1 MTFTAQDF
9 YEITVINVLP
19 FYDLKINSKVSL
31 FFSVAKSQNRRLD
44 YFIFYRLGIFMLEA
58 VALLILGLI
67 LLVWSA
73 DRLIFGAAAFARNI
87 GISPLVIGM
96 TILAMGSSAPEMM
109 VSATAA
115 LADKTNTAVGNVI
128 GSNIANI
135 ALIIGITAMVKPLAI
150 SSKLIHRE
158 LPLMIIVTLIAGA
171 ILWDGYLGFYEGI
184 LLLTLFALFIL
195 TMLKISRKELKNGD
209 SLLTE
214 QESEIPEG
222 ISNPYA
228 IFWIIVGLILLPIA
242 ANILVDNSVTIAKHF
257 GMSDLVIGLTI
268 IAIGTSLP
276 ELAASLAGVLKGED
290 DMAVGNIIG
299 SNVFNILAVM
309 GIPGIINPSMIDSY
323 AMDRDFWVMLGL
335 SILLVVMALRK
346 SHSINRF
353 EGLVLFLI
361 FVAYQSYLF
370 IHVTS

>member
-1 MTFTAQDF
+1 
-9 YEITVINVLP
+9 
-19 FYDLKINSKVSL
+19 
-31 FFSVAKSQNRRLD
+31 
-44 YFIFYRLGIFMLEA
+44 MLEA
-58 VALLILGLI
+58 VALLIVGLV

-73 DRLIFGAAAFARNI
+73 DKLVFGSAAIARNV

-115 LADKTNTAVGNVI
+115 LDGKTDTAVGNVL

-135 ALIIGITAMVKPLAI
+135 ALILGITALIKPLSI
-150 SSKLIHRE
+150 SSGVIRRE
-158 LPLMIIVTLIAGA
+158 LPLMIAVTLLAGV
-171 ILWDGYLGFYEGI
+171 ILWNNHLGFYEGA
-184 LLLTLFALFIL
+184 LLFVLFGAFLFV
-195 TMLKISRKELKNGD
+195 MLQISRKEQKSGD
-209 SLLTE
+209 AFLDD

-222 ISNPYA
+222 VSNSKAA
-228 IFWIIVGLILLPIA
+228 IWVVLGLVLLPVS
-242 ANILVDNSVTIAKHF
+242 ANILVDNAVIIAKHF

-309 GIPGIINPSMIDSY
+309 GIPGIINPSMLSEY
-323 AMDRDFWVMLGL
+323 AMGRDFWVMLGVSL
-335 SILLVVMALRK
+335 LLVAMCLGR
-346 SHSINRF
+346 SRSINR
-353 EGLVLFLI
+353 VD
-361 FVAYQSYLF
+361 
-370 IHVTS
+370 

>member
-1 MTFTAQDF
+1 
-9 YEITVINVLP
+9 
-19 FYDLKINSKVSL
+19 
-31 FFSVAKSQNRRLD
+31 
-44 YFIFYRLGIFMLEA
+44 MLTA
-58 VALLILGLI
+58 VALLVVGLV

-73 DRLIFGAAAFARNI
+73 DKLVYGSAALARNF

-115 LADKTNTAVGNVI
+115 LSGKTDTAVGNVL

-135 ALIIGITAMVKPLAI
+135 ALILGITALIKPLSI
-150 SSKLIHRE
+150 SSGVLRRE
-158 LPLMIIVTLIAGA
+158 LPLMIGVTLVAGA
-171 ILWDGYLGFYEGI
+171 ILWNDLLGFYEGV
-184 LLLTLFALFIL
+184 LLFVLFAAFIL
-195 TMLKISRKELKNGD
+195 AMMHISRKDQNKND
-209 SLLTE
+209 SMLSD
-214 QESEIPEG
+214 QESEVPQG
-222 ISNPYA
+222 VSNGKA
-228 IFWIIVGLILLPIA
+228 AFWVVVGLVLLPVSA
-242 ANILVDNSVTIAKHF
+242 DILVDNAVIIAKYF

-309 GIPGIINPSMIDSY
+309 GIPGIINPSVINEY
-323 AMDRDFWVMLGL
+323 AMGRDFWVMLGVSL
-335 SILLVVMALRK
+335 LLVVMALGK
-346 SHSINRF
+346 SRSINRI
-353 EGLVLFLI
+353 EGMILFLS

-370 IHVTS
+370 MNMAA

>member
-1 MTFTAQDF
+1 M
-9 YEITVINVLP
+9 LR
-19 FYDLKINSKVSL
+19 NSH
-31 FFSVAKSQNRRLD
+31 AR
-44 YFIFYRLGIFMLEA
+44 A
-58 VALLILGLI
+58 VALLIVGLV

-73 DRLIFGAAAFARNI
+73 DKLVFGSAAIARNV

-115 LADKTNTAVGNVI
+115 WDGKTDTAVGNVL

-135 ALIIGITAMVKPLAI
+135 ALILGITALIKPLSI
-150 SSKLIHRE
+150 SSAVIRRE
-158 LPLMIIVTLIAGA
+158 LPLMIAVTVLAG
-171 ILWDGYLGFYEGI
+171 ILLWNSHLGFYEGV
-184 LLLTLFALFIL
+184 LLFVLFGAFLFA
-195 TMLKISRKELKNGD
+195 MLQISRKEQKSGD
-209 SLLTE
+209 VFLDD

-222 ISNPYA
+222 VSNPKA
-228 IFWIIVGLILLPIA
+228 IMWVVIGLILLPLA
-242 ANILVDNSVTIAKHF
+242 ASMLVDNAVIIAKYF

-309 GIPGIINPSMIDSY
+309 GIPGIINPSVLSEY
-323 AMDRDFWVMLGL
+323 AMGRDFWVMLGVSL
-335 SILLVVMALRK
+335 LLVAMCLGK
-346 SHSINRF
+346 SRSINRI
-353 EGLVLFLI
+353 EGAILFACFLG
-361 FVAYQSYLF
+361 YQVYLF
-370 IHVTS
+370 ANMAA

>member
-1 MTFTAQDF
+1 
-9 YEITVINVLP
+9 
-19 FYDLKINSKVSL
+19 
-31 FFSVAKSQNRRLD
+31 
-44 YFIFYRLGIFMLEA
+44 MLEA
-58 VALLILGLI
+58 VALLIVGLV

-73 DRLIFGAAAFARNI
+73 DKLVFGSAAIARNV

-115 LADKTNTAVGNVI
+115 WDGKTDTAVGNVL

-135 ALIIGITAMVKPLAI
+135 ALILGITALIKPLSI
-150 SSKLIHRE
+150 SSAVIRRE
-158 LPLMIIVTLIAGA
+158 LPLMIAVTVLAG
-171 ILWDGYLGFYEGI
+171 ILLWNSHLGFYEGV
-184 LLLTLFALFIL
+184 LLFVLFGAFLF
-195 TMLKISRKELKNGD
+195 TMLQISRKEQKSGD
-209 SLLTE
+209 VFLDD

-222 ISNPYA
+222 VSNPKA
-228 IFWIIVGLILLPIA
+228 IMWVVIGLILLPLA
-242 ANILVDNSVTIAKHF
+242 ASMLVDNAVIIAKHF

-309 GIPGIINPSMIDSY
+309 GIPGIINPSVLSEY
-323 AMDRDFWVMLGL
+323 AMGRDFWVMLGVSL
-335 SILLVVMALRK
+335 LLVAMCLGK
-346 SHSINRF
+346 SRSINRI
-353 EGLVLFLI
+353 EGAILFVCFLG
-361 FVAYQSYLF
+361 YQVYLF
-370 IHVTS
+370 ANMTA

>member
-1 MTFTAQDF
+1 
-9 YEITVINVLP
+9 
-19 FYDLKINSKVSL
+19 
-31 FFSVAKSQNRRLD
+31 
-44 YFIFYRLGIFMLEA
+44 MLEA
-58 VALLILGLI
+58 VALLIVGLV

-73 DRLIFGAAAFARNI
+73 DKLVFGSAAIARNV

-115 LADKTNTAVGNVI
+115 WDGKTDTAVGNVL

-135 ALIIGITAMVKPLAI
+135 ALILGITALIKPLSI
-150 SSKLIHRE
+150 SSAVIRRE
-158 LPLMIIVTLIAGA
+158 LPLMIAVTVLAG
-171 ILWDGYLGFYEGI
+171 ILLWNSHLGFYEGV
-184 LLLTLFALFIL
+184 LLFVLFGAFLFA
-195 TMLKISRKELKNGD
+195 MLQISRKEQKSGD
-209 SLLTE
+209 VFLDD

-222 ISNPYA
+222 VSNPKA
-228 IFWIIVGLILLPIA
+228 IMWVVIGLILLPLA
-242 ANILVDNSVTIAKHF
+242 ASMLVDNAVIIAKYF

-309 GIPGIINPSMIDSY
+309 GIPGIINPSVLSEY
-323 AMDRDFWVMLGL
+323 AMGR
-335 SILLVVMALRK
+335 SRHK
-346 SHSINRF
+346 TN
-353 EGLVLFLI
+353 
-361 FVAYQSYLF
+361 
-370 IHVTS
+370 

>member
-1 MTFTAQDF
+1 
-9 YEITVINVLP
+9 
-19 FYDLKINSKVSL
+19 
-31 FFSVAKSQNRRLD
+31 
-44 YFIFYRLGIFMLEA
+44 MLEA
-58 VALLILGLI
+58 VALLIVGLV

-73 DRLIFGAAAFARNI
+73 DKLVFGSAAIARNV

-115 LADKTNTAVGNVI
+115 WDGKTDTAVGNVL

-135 ALIIGITAMVKPLAI
+135 ALILGITALIKPLSI
-150 SSKLIHRE
+150 SSAVIRRE
-158 LPLMIIVTLIAGA
+158 LPLMIAVTVLAG
-171 ILWDGYLGFYEGI
+171 ILLWNSHLGFYEGV
-184 LLLTLFALFIL
+184 LLFVLFGAFLFA
-195 TMLKISRKELKNGD
+195 MLQISRKEQKSGD
-209 SLLTE
+209 VFLDD

-222 ISNPYA
+222 VSNPKA
-228 IFWIIVGLILLPIA
+228 IMWVVIGLILLPLA
-242 ANILVDNSVTIAKHF
+242 ASMLVDNAVIIAKHF

-309 GIPGIINPSMIDSY
+309 GIPGIINPSVLSEY
-323 AMDRDFWVMLGL
+323 AMGRDFWVMLGVSL
-335 SILLVVMALRK
+335 LLVAMCLGK
-346 SHSINRF
+346 SRSINRI
-353 EGLVLFLI
+353 EGVILFVCFLG
-361 FVAYQSYLF
+361 YQVYLF
-370 IHVTS
+370 ANMTA